1 MEFASQDQFLYG
13 DLTARI
19 RKMLEPV
26 AHDSFL
32 FFEDT
37 IGLLQSQISAD
48 KKILDAG
55 CGRGTYT
62 AWLAERGCRVVSIDS
77 NPAHIARTKDLLR
90 EAKLENHVRLE
101 TSKLPDAFPQDH
113 FDIVLDCFSW
123 WHISDWGRLFNLT
136 RKNLK
141 PHGKLLIL
149 DTLFGWKTT
158 VNFRQQV
165 LERWRTAFP
174 TYNEC
179 RNMLVKREFR
189 LLKEHSIQDAYIRYL
204 DSLCEKIRLLEKE
217 DLGASDPLELNHV
230 KSMWEWFRNAAHEEQ
245 LVATFLIAELT

>member
-13 DLTARI
+13 DLTAKI

-37 IGLLQSQISAD
+37 IALLD
-48 KKILDAG
+48 KQVGTGKKVLDAG

-62 AWLAERGCRVVSIDS
+62 AWLAEKGCEVVSIDS
-77 NPAHIARTKDLLR
+77 NPDHIARAKELLR
-90 EAKLENHVRLE
+90 ESKLESKVTLE
-101 TSKLPDAFPQDH
+101 LSKLPDAFPEDH

-158 VNFRQQV
+158 VDFRKQV
-165 LERWRTAFP
+165 LDKWHTAFP

-179 RNMLVKREFR
+179 RNMLIKREFR
-189 LLKEHSIQDAYIRYL
+189 LLKEESIQSAFIRYM
-204 DSLCEKIRLLEKE
+204 DSLYEKIQLLEKE
-217 DLGASDPLELNHV
+217 DLGVSDPMELSQV
-230 KSMWEWFRNAAHEEQ
+230 KSMCEWFRNAAHSEE
-245 LVATFLIAELT
+245 LVATFLVAELT